1 MDVIGANKAKQEFEE
16 LLAATWAAQLAQLQ
30 AQPGLNPSAAS
41 GEQSRAVQGDRNDRR
56 KTQPWNSESCDG
68 NRL

>member
-1 MDVIGANKAKQEFEE
+1 MDVIGANEAKQEFEE

-30 AQPGLNPSAAS
+30 TQPGLNPSAAS
-41 GEQSRAVQGDRNDRR
+41 GEQSREVQGDRNDRR